1 MAATTLADLI
11 KEVSMRF
18 KAYRRVTATG
28 GSATA
33 RSIVV
38 STGLIEPDNTFVNL
52 YAYVLTDAGLLGAAP
67 EGEERLIT
75 AYDRANARLTVA
87 PAFTV
92 AVVADDIVE
101 ILPERRDRLEVAI
114 NAAIGAAG
122 ERWSVVAR
130 DTTSLVVIA
139 NTYEYNLATNLSAMT
154 RFLSLWTRGSTSEAW
169 REIPAANYRIT
180 GTPAAEYLLFDTLEG
195 LDAGDLL
202 MVEYRTLPSALAT
215 DAGTLGVGE
224 VAESGLVRFITE
236 YALGWLHQAAASA
249 TPQDFR
255 EHWSLSKRH
264 YDEAEKLRK
273 SGGGRRR
280 SGRVRYRKPPRA
292 RG

>member
-1 MAATTLADLI
+1 
-11 KEVSMRF
+11 MRF
-18 KAYRRVTATG
+18 KTYRRLTATS
-28 GSATA
+28 GSTTTVLDTA
-33 RSIVV
+33 
-38 STGLIEPDNTFVNL
+38 GLIEPDNAFVNL
-52 YAYVLTDAGLLGAAP
+52 YAYVLTDAGLLSAAP

-75 AYDRANARLTVA
+75 AYDRVSATLTVA

-92 AVVADDIVE
+92 AVAVGDIVE

-130 DTTSLVVIA
+130 DTTSLTVIA
-139 NTYEYNLATNLSAMT
+139 NTYEYNLATGFSTMT
-154 RFLSLWTRGSTSEAW
+154 RFLSLWTRGSTSDPW
-169 REIPAANYRIT
+169 REIPASNYRIT
-180 GTPAAEYLLFDTLEG
+180 GTPAAEVLLFDTLDG

-202 MVEYRTLPSALAT
+202 MVEYRTLPSALVA
-215 DAGTLGVGE
+215 DSGSLGVGV
-224 VAESGLVRFITE
+224 VAEAGLVRFIAE

-249 TPQDFR
+249 SPQDFR

-264 YDEAEKLRK
+264 YDEAEALRK
-273 SGGGRRR
+273 AGGGRRR
-280 SGRVRYRKPPRA
+280 GGRVRYRKPPRA